1 MKDFISDF
9 RQILSAATPLT
20 NKQKKTMK
28 KKAYEKPSTKV
39 IQIQHAQLLCGSPV
53 VRNVNNNSEG
63 IGWSKDGIEGDDY

>member
-1 MKDFISDF
+1 
-9 RQILSAATPLT
+9 
-20 NKQKKTMK
+20 MK
-28 KKAYEKPSTKV
+28 KKAYEKPSIMV

>member
-1 MKDFISDF
+1 
-9 RQILSAATPLT
+9 
-20 NKQKKTMK
+20 MK
-28 KKAYEKPSTKV
+28 KKAYEKPSIKV